1 MFVRQVGDKMQTDLL
16 NIFFEESE
24 EHLQSLNEN
33 VLILE
38 QNPAD
43 MGVIGEIFR
52 SAHTFKGM
60 SASMEF
66 TEMADLTHKMENVLD
81 EIRHGNIVVNANII
95 DVIFECIDN
104 LEKMVADVQQGGMGN
119 IDAAST
125 KQKLEALLNGN
136 VEVSADYVENNRISN
151 KNVVSHEVYIT
162 VEQQAILKAV
172 RAVMCIEAL
181 QNLGD
186 IQKTVPSIEEIEAD
200 AFGFEF
206 TVFMNTDRSVEE
218 LKQVVLH
225 VSEIDKVEVK
235 QGESSQEVVS
245 PEVVVQ
251 EFVQVE
257 ETVQP
262 AIVTQMETP
271 IEAVVQPAMVTQME
285 TPIEEVAQP
294 ASATS
299 AKSTTKTKNAKVENR
314 SIRVQ
319 LEKIERLMNMFEES
333 VIERG
338 RIDELAQTIQNKE
351 LIEHLNRLGD
361 ISKDIQ
367 NVLLNMRMVP
377 IETVFNRFPR
387 MVRMLAKDL
396 GKKIDLQITGEDTEV
411 DKIVIDE
418 IGDPLVHLIRN
429 AIDHGIE
436 TVEQRRDAG
445 KNETGTI
452 KLEAFHSGN
461 HVVIQI
467 TDDGNGIYKG
477 KVLEKAIKNGVVTE
491 AEANKLTDRE
501 VFDLIFQPGFSTAE
515 VVSDLSGRGV
525 GLDVVKHTIHSLGGH
540 LIIDSEEGK
549 GSTFR
554 IELPLTLSIIQSMLV
569 QTNDKRYALPL
580 GSIVEAIRIKREDIQ
595 SLQGKDVLNYRDQ
608 IIEVK
613 HLSTVFGEKTVDEAF
628 ESYDSQMVPVLIVR
642 NTHRSYGLIVNTII
656 GQREIVLKS
665 LGDFFAES
673 SNYFSGATILGD
685 GRVVLILNPEGL

>member
-1 MFVRQVGDKMQTDLL
+1 MQTDLL

-33 VLILE
+33 VLVLE

-43 MGVIGEIFR
+43 MDVVGEIFR

-66 TEMADLTHKMENVLD
+66 PEMADLTHKMENVLD
-81 EIRHGNIVVNANII
+81 EIRHGNIVVNADII

-119 IDAAST
+119 IDVAST

-136 VEVSADYVENNRISN
+136 VETPTEHIEQNHIDNDDA
-151 KNVVSHEVYIT
+151 VSHEVHIT

-172 RAVMCIEAL
+172 RAIMCIEAL
-181 QNLGD
+181 QNVGN
-186 IQKTVPSIEEIEAD
+186 IQKTAPSIEEIEAD

-206 TVFMNTDRSVEE
+206 TVFMDTDCSIEE

-225 VSEIDKVEVK
+225 VSEIEKVEVK
-235 QGESSQEVVS
+235 QGEPISKEVASKKVVTQEV
-245 PEVVVQ
+245 
-251 EFVQVE
+251 VQVE
-257 ETVQP
+257 EKLQP
-262 AIVTQMETP
+262 AVATQVESP
-271 IEAVVQPAMVTQME
+271 IEATNQPSSTM
-285 TPIEEVAQP
+285 P
-294 ASATS
+294 

-429 AIDHGIE
+429 AIDHGVE
-436 TVEQRRDAG
+436 TVEKRRDAG

-467 TDDGNGIYKG
+467 TDDGNGINKG

-491 AEANKLTDRE
+491 ADANRLTDRE

-580 GSIVEAIRIKREDIQ
+580 GNIVEAIRIKREDIQ
-595 SLQGKDVLNYRDQ
+595 SLQGKDVLNYRNQ

-628 ESYDSQMVPVLIVR
+628 ASYDGQMVPVLIVR

>member
-1 MFVRQVGDKMQTDLL
+1 MQTDLL

-33 VLILE
+33 VLTLE
-38 QNPAD
+38 QNPTD
-43 MGVIGEIFR
+43 MDVVGEIFR

-81 EIRHGNIVVNANII
+81 EIRHGNIVVNAEII

-119 IDAAST
+119 IDVVAT

-136 VEVSADYVENNRISN
+136 IEIPTEHIEQKTINNDDA
-151 KNVVSHEVYIT
+151 VSHEVHIT

-172 RAVMCIEAL
+172 RAIMCIEAL
-181 QNLGD
+181 QNVGE

-206 TVFMNTDRSVEE
+206 TVFMDTDQSEEE

-225 VSEIDKVEVK
+225 VSEIEKVEVK
-235 QGESSQEVVS
+235 QGHTLKEVVS
-245 PEVVVQ
+245 KELGTQEAVQ
-251 EFVQVE
+251 EDIQAATQVE
-257 ETVQP
+257 STKEVSKQP
-262 AIVTQMETP
+262 V
-271 IEAVVQPAMVTQME
+271 
-285 TPIEEVAQP
+285 
-294 ASATS
+294 SATP
-299 AKSTTKTKNAKVENR
+299 AKSTAKTKNGKVENR

-338 RIDELAQTIQNKE
+338 RIDELAQAIQNKE

-429 AIDHGIE
+429 AIDHGVE

-467 TDDGNGIYKG
+467 TDDGNGIHKG

-491 AEANKLTDRE
+491 SEANKLTDRE

-569 QTNDKRYALPL
+569 QTNDKRYAFPL
-580 GSIVEAIRIKREDIQ
+580 GNIVEAIRIKREDIQ
-595 SLQGKDVLNYRDQ
+595 SLQGKDVLNYRNQ

-628 ESYDSQMVPVLIVR
+628 ASYDGQMVPVLIVR

>member
-1 MFVRQVGDKMQTDLL
+1 MQTDLL

-33 VLILE
+33 VLVLE

-43 MGVIGEIFR
+43 MDVVGEIFR

-81 EIRHGNIVVNANII
+81 EIRHGNIVVNADII

-119 IDAAST
+119 IDVVST

-136 VEVSADYVENNRISN
+136 VETPTEHIEQNHIDNDDA
-151 KNVVSHEVYIT
+151 VSHEVHIT

-172 RAVMCIEAL
+172 RAIMCIEAL
-181 QNLGD
+181 QNVGN
-186 IQKTVPSIEEIEAD
+186 IQKTAPSIEEIEAD

-206 TVFMNTDRSVEE
+206 TVFMDTDCSIEE

-225 VSEIDKVEVK
+225 VSEIEKVEVK
-235 QGESSQEVVS
+235 QGEPISREVASKKVVTQEV
-245 PEVVVQ
+245 
-251 EFVQVE
+251 VQVE
-257 ETVQP
+257 ETLQP
-262 AIVTQMETP
+262 AVATQVESPIVATN
-271 IEAVVQPAMVTQME
+271 QP
-285 TPIEEVAQP
+285 
-294 ASATS
+294 

-429 AIDHGIE
+429 AIDHGVE
-436 TVEQRRDAG
+436 TVEKRRDAG

-467 TDDGNGIYKG
+467 TDDGNGINKG

-491 AEANKLTDRE
+491 ADANRLTDRE

-554 IELPLTLSIIQSMLV
+554 IELPLTLSIIQSMLI

-580 GSIVEAIRIKREDIQ
+580 GNIVEAIRIKKEDIQ
-595 SLQGKDVLNYRDQ
+595 SLQGKDVLNYRNQ

-628 ESYDSQMVPVLIVR
+628 ASYDGQMVPVLIVR

>member
-1 MFVRQVGDKMQTDLL
+1 MQTDLL

-33 VLILE
+33 VLNLE
-38 QNPAD
+38 QNPGD
-43 MGVIGEIFR
+43 MGVVGEIFR

-60 SASMEF
+60 SASMGF

-81 EIRHGNIVVNANII
+81 EIRHGNLAVNADII
-95 DVIFECIDN
+95 DIIFECIDK
-104 LEKMVADVQQGGMGN
+104 LENMVADVQQGGMGN
-119 IDAAST
+119 IDVVAT
-125 KQKLEALLNGN
+125 KQKLEVLLNGGALASLESGQETK
-136 VEVSADYVENNRISN
+136 VEDDKKA
-151 KNVVSHEVYIT
+151 SHEICVSI
-162 VEQQAILKAV
+162 QSQAMLKAV
-172 RAVMCIEAL
+172 RAIMCLEAL
-181 QNLGD
+181 QSLGE
-186 IQKTVPSIEEIEAD
+186 IQKTVPTIEEIEAD
-200 AFGFEF
+200 AFDFEF
-206 TVFMNTDRSVEE
+206 TVYMNTNESEE
-218 LKQVVLH
+218 ALKQAALH
-225 VSEIDKVEVK
+225 ISEIEKVEVK
-235 QGESSQEVVS
+235 KIEQHEEATKEKKEPTQQVS
-245 PEVVVQ
+245 
-251 EFVQVE
+251 E
-257 ETVQP
+257 EKIT
-262 AIVTQMETP
+262 TP
-271 IEAVVQPAMVTQME
+271 IEKNPSKEPVKGN
-285 TPIEEVAQP
+285 
-294 ASATS
+294 
-299 AKSTTKTKNAKVENR
+299 AKGKNAKVENR

-338 RIDELAQTIQNKE
+338 RIDELVEKLQNKE
-351 LIEHLNRLGD
+351 LMEHLNRLGD
-361 ISKDIQ
+361 ISRDIQ

-429 AIDHGIE
+429 ALDHGIE
-436 TVEQRRDAG
+436 TIEKRRDAG
-445 KNETGTI
+445 KNETGVI
-452 KLEAFHSGN
+452 RLEAFHSGN

-467 TDDGNGIYKG
+467 SDDGNGINKD
-477 KVLEKAIKNGVVTE
+477 KVLQKAIKNGVVTE

-501 VFDLIFQPGFSTAE
+501 VYNLILEPGFSTAE

-540 LIIDSEEGK
+540 LITDSEEGK
-549 GSTFR
+549 GSIFR

-569 QTNDKRYALPL
+569 ETNETRYAFPL
-580 GSIVEAIRIKREDIQ
+580 GNIVEAIRIRKEDIQ
-595 SLQGKDVLNYRDQ
+595 SVQGKDVLNYRDQ

-613 HLSTVFGEKTVDEAF
+613 HLSGILGEKTVDGII
-628 ESYDSQMVPVLIVR
+628 ESYDKMVPVLIVR

-673 SNYFSGATILGD
+673 ANYFSGATILGD

>member
-1 MFVRQVGDKMQTDLL
+1 MQTDLL
-16 NIFFEESE
+16 NIFFEEAE

-33 VLILE
+33 VLNLE

-43 MGVIGEIFR
+43 MDVVGEIFR

-81 EIRHGNIVVNANII
+81 EIRHGNMMVNANII

-119 IDAAST
+119 IDVVST
-125 KQKLEALLNGN
+125 KHKLEALLNGN
-136 VEVSADYVENNRISN
+136 VEASMEHTELSSINNDDT
-151 KNVVSHEVYIT
+151 VSHEVYIT

-172 RAVMCIEAL
+172 RAIMCIEAL
-181 QNLGD
+181 QNLGS

-206 TVFMNTDRSVEE
+206 TVYMDTDRSVEE

-225 VSEIDKVEVK
+225 VSEIEKVEVK
-235 QGESSQEVVS
+235 KGNYIAQEV
-245 PEVVVQ
+245 
-251 EFVQVE
+251 VQVE
-257 ETVQP
+257 ETILP
-262 AIVTQMETP
+262 IAATQHGSSL
-271 IEAVVQPAMVTQME
+271 EAST
-285 TPIEEVAQP
+285 QP
-294 ASATS
+294 ASTTS

-338 RIDELAQTIQNKE
+338 RIDELAETIQNKE

-396 GKKIDLQITGEDTEV
+396 GKKIELQIKGEDTEV

-429 AIDHGIE
+429 AIDHGVE
-436 TVEQRRDAG
+436 TVEKRRDAG

-467 TDDGNGIYKG
+467 TDDGNGIHKG

-491 AEANKLTDRE
+491 AEANKLSDRE

-554 IELPLTLSIIQSMLV
+554 IELPLTLSIIQSMLI

-580 GSIVEAIRIKREDIQ
+580 GNIVEAIRIKKEDIQ
-595 SLQGKDVLNYRDQ
+595 SLQGKDVLNYRNQ

-613 HLSTVFGEKTVDEAF
+613 HLSTVFGENTVDEAF
-628 ESYDSQMVPVLIVR
+628 ASYDSQMVPVLIVR

>member
-1 MFVRQVGDKMQTDLL
+1 MKMQTDLL

-38 QNPAD
+38 QNPTD
-43 MGVIGEIFR
+43 MDVVGEIFR

-81 EIRHGNIVVNANII
+81 EIRHGNIVVHADII

-119 IDAAST
+119 IDVVAT

-136 VEVSADYVENNRISN
+136 VETSMEHIEQESINNDDA
-151 KNVVSHEVYIT
+151 VSHEVHIT

-172 RAVMCIEAL
+172 RAIMCIEAL
-181 QNLGD
+181 QNIGD

-206 TVFMNTDRSVEE
+206 TVFMNTDRSEE
-218 LKQVVLH
+218 EVKQVVLH
-225 VSEIDKVEVK
+225 VSEIEKVVVK
-235 QGESSQEVVS
+235 QGESLQEVDSMVATQETTRVEEMIQS
-245 PEVVVQ
+245 SVVA
-251 EFVQVE
+251 QVE
-257 ETVQP
+257 
-262 AIVTQMETP
+262 AP
-271 IEAVVQPAMVTQME
+271 IETAK
-285 TPIEEVAQP
+285 QP
-294 ASATS
+294 ASAMPT
-299 AKSTTKTKNAKVENR
+299 KSTAKTKNAKGENR

-338 RIDELAQTIQNKE
+338 RIDELAQAIQNKE

-436 TVEQRRDAG
+436 TVEKRRDAG

-467 TDDGNGIYKG
+467 TDDGNGIHKG

-491 AEANKLTDRE
+491 SEANKLTDRE

-580 GSIVEAIRIKREDIQ
+580 GNIVEAIRIKREDIQ
-595 SLQGKDVLNYRDQ
+595 TLQGKDVLNYRDQ

-613 HLSTVFGEKTVDEAF
+613 HLSTVFGEKSVDEAF
-628 ESYDSQMVPVLIVR
+628 ESYESQMVPVLIVR

>member
-1 MFVRQVGDKMQTDLL
+1 MQTDLL

-33 VLILE
+33 VLVLE

-43 MGVIGEIFR
+43 MDVVGEIFR

-81 EIRHGNIVVNANII
+81 EIRHGNIVVNADII

-119 IDAAST
+119 IDVVST

-136 VEVSADYVENNRISN
+136 VETPTEHVAQNHIDNDDA
-151 KNVVSHEVYIT
+151 VSHEVHIT

-172 RAVMCIEAL
+172 RAIMCIEAL
-181 QNLGD
+181 QNVGN

-206 TVFMNTDRSVEE
+206 TVFMDTDCSIEE

-225 VSEIDKVEVK
+225 VSEIEKVEVK
-235 QGESSQEVVS
+235 QGEPISREVASKKVVTQEV
-245 PEVVVQ
+245 
-251 EFVQVE
+251 VQVE
-257 ETVQP
+257 EMLQP
-262 AIVTQMETP
+262 AVATQVESPIVATN
-271 IEAVVQPAMVTQME
+271 QPTSAM
-285 TPIEEVAQP
+285 P
-294 ASATS
+294 

-429 AIDHGIE
+429 AIDHGVE
-436 TVEQRRDAG
+436 TVEKRRDAG

-467 TDDGNGIYKG
+467 TDDGNGINKG

-491 AEANKLTDRE
+491 ADANRLTDRE

-580 GSIVEAIRIKREDIQ
+580 GNIVEAIRIKREDIQ
-595 SLQGKDVLNYRDQ
+595 SLQGKDVLNYRNQ

-628 ESYDSQMVPVLIVR
+628 ASYDGQMVPVLIVR

>member
-1 MFVRQVGDKMQTDLL
+1 MQTDLL
-16 NIFFEESE
+16 SIFFEESE
-24 EHLQSLNEN
+24 EHLQALNEN
-33 VLILE
+33 VLVLE
-38 QNPAD
+38 QNPED
-43 MGVIGEIFR
+43 MEVVGEIFR

-60 SASMEF
+60 SASMGF

-81 EIRHGNIVVNANII
+81 EIRHGKMAVNANII

-119 IDAAST
+119 IHVAST
-125 KQKLEALLNGN
+125 KQKLEALLQ
-136 VEVSADYVENNRISN
+136 SDQ
-151 KNVVSHEVYIT
+151 T
-162 VEQQAILKAV
+162 VEQADNKGEQNLDDRASHIIHISIQQQAMLKAV
-172 RAVMCIEAL
+172 RAIMCIEAL
-181 QNLGD
+181 HSLGE
-186 IQKTVPSIEEIEAD
+186 IIKTVPTVEEIEAD
-200 AFGFEF
+200 TFDFEF
-206 TVFMNTDRSVEE
+206 TVYLKTEQSEE
-218 LKQVVLH
+218 EIQQAVLN
-225 VSEIDKVEVK
+225 VSEIEKAEVK
-235 QGESSQEVVS
+235 KLEALSSVKIENKQA
-245 PEVVVQ
+245 VQ
-251 EFVQVE
+251 E
-257 ETVQP
+257 
-262 AIVTQMETP
+262 
-271 IEAVVQPAMVTQME
+271 IEVPQQSSVKE
-285 TPIEEVAQP
+285 
-294 ASATS
+294 S
-299 AKSTTKTKNAKVENR
+299 AKPQAKNKNAKVENR

-338 RIDELAQTIQNKE
+338 RIDELAESIQNKE

-387 MVRMLAKDL
+387 MVRTLAKEL
-396 GKKIDLQITGEDTEV
+396 GKKIDLQITGENTEV

-418 IGDPLVHLIRN
+418 IGDPLVHIIRN

-436 TVEQRRDAG
+436 TVDVRRNNG
-445 KNETGTI
+445 KSETGTI

-467 TDDGNGIYKG
+467 SDDGSGIHKD
-477 KVLEKAIKNGVVTE
+477 KVLKKAIQNGVITE

-501 VFDLIFQPGFSTAE
+501 AYELILAPGFSTAE

-525 GLDVVKHTIHSLGGH
+525 GLDVVKHTINSLGGH
-540 LIIDSEEGK
+540 VIIESEEGK

-569 QTNDKRYALPL
+569 QTNETRYALPL
-580 GSIVEAIRIKREDIQ
+580 GNIVEAIRIRKEDIQ
-595 SLQGKDVLNYRDQ
+595 ALQGKDVLNYRDQ
-608 IIEVK
+608 VIEVK
-613 HLSTVFGEKTVDEAF
+613 HLSVIFGEKTLEEALATY
-628 ESYDSQMVPVLIVR
+628 EGQMVPVLIVR
-642 NTHRSYGLIVNTII
+642 NSRRSYGLIVNMIV

-665 LGDFFAES
+665 LGDFFADS
-673 SNYFSGATILGD
+673 VTYFSGATILGD

>member
-1 MFVRQVGDKMQTDLL
+1 MKMQTDLL

-33 VLILE
+33 VLTLE
-38 QNPAD
+38 QNPTD
-43 MGVIGEIFR
+43 MDVVGEIFR

-81 EIRHGNIVVNANII
+81 EIRHGNIVVNAEII

-104 LEKMVADVQQGGMGN
+104 LEKMVADVQQGGVGN
-119 IDAAST
+119 IDVVAT

-136 VEVSADYVENNRISN
+136 IEIPTEHIEQETINNDD
-151 KNVVSHEVYIT
+151 KASHEVHIT

-172 RAVMCIEAL
+172 RAIMCIEAL
-181 QNLGD
+181 QNVGNV
-186 IQKTVPSIEEIEAD
+186 QRTVPSIEEIEAD

-206 TVFMNTDRSVEE
+206 IVFMDTDQSEEE

-225 VSEIDKVEVK
+225 VSEIEKVEVK
-235 QGESSQEVVS
+235 QAHTSKEVVS
-245 PEVVVQ
+245 EKLATQEAIQEVSQ
-251 EFVQVE
+251 AATHVE
-257 ETVQP
+257 STKEVSKQSTN
-262 AIVTQMETP
+262 ATP
-271 IEAVVQPAMVTQME
+271 
-285 TPIEEVAQP
+285 
-294 ASATS
+294 
-299 AKSTTKTKNAKVENR
+299 AKSAAKTKNGKVENR

-338 RIDELAQTIQNKE
+338 RIDELAQAIQNKE

-429 AIDHGIE
+429 AIDHGVE

-467 TDDGNGIYKG
+467 TDDGNGIHKG

-491 AEANKLTDRE
+491 SEANKLTDRE
-501 VFDLIFQPGFSTAE
+501 IFDLIFQPGFSTAE

-580 GSIVEAIRIKREDIQ
+580 GNIVEAIRIKREDIQ
-595 SLQGKDVLNYRDQ
+595 SIQGKDVLNYRNQ

-613 HLSTVFGEKTVDEAF
+613 HLSTVFGEKTADEAF
-628 ESYDSQMVPVLIVR
+628 ASYDGQMVPVLIVR

>member
-1 MFVRQVGDKMQTDLL
+1 MQTDLL

-33 VLILE
+33 VLVLE

-43 MGVIGEIFR
+43 MDVVGEIFR

-81 EIRHGNIVVNANII
+81 EIRHGNIVVNADII

-119 IDAAST
+119 IDVAST

-136 VEVSADYVENNRISN
+136 VETPTEHIEQNHIDTDDA
-151 KNVVSHEVYIT
+151 VSHEVHIT

-172 RAVMCIEAL
+172 RAIMCIEAL
-181 QNLGD
+181 QNVGN
-186 IQKTVPSIEEIEAD
+186 IQKTAPSIEEIEAD

-206 TVFMNTDRSVEE
+206 TVFMDTDCSIEE

-225 VSEIDKVEVK
+225 VSEIEKVEVK
-235 QGESSQEVVS
+235 QGEPISKEVASKKVVTQEVVQIEEKLQ
-245 PEVVVQ
+245 PAVAT
-251 EFVQVE
+251 QVE
-257 ETVQP
+257 S
-262 AIVTQMETP
+262 P
-271 IEAVVQPAMVTQME
+271 IEATNRPSSAM
-285 TPIEEVAQP
+285 P
-294 ASATS
+294 

-429 AIDHGIE
+429 AIDHGVE
-436 TVEQRRDAG
+436 TVEKRRDAG

-467 TDDGNGIYKG
+467 TDDGNGINKG

-491 AEANKLTDRE
+491 ADANRLTDRE

-580 GSIVEAIRIKREDIQ
+580 GNIVEAIRIKREDIQ
-595 SLQGKDVLNYRDQ
+595 SLQGKDVLNYRNQ

-628 ESYDSQMVPVLIVR
+628 ASYDGQMVPVLIVR

>member
-1 MFVRQVGDKMQTDLL
+1 MQTDLL

-33 VLILE
+33 VLTLE

-43 MGVIGEIFR
+43 MDVVGEIFR

-66 TEMADLTHKMENVLD
+66 AEMADLTHKMENVLD
-81 EIRHGNIVVNANII
+81 EIRHGNIVVNADII

-119 IDAAST
+119 IDVVST
-125 KQKLEALLNGN
+125 KQKLEALLHGN
-136 VEVSADYVENNRISN
+136 VVTPTEHIEQDHIGNDGG
-151 KNVVSHEVYIT
+151 VSHEVHIT

-172 RAVMCIEAL
+172 RAIMCIEAL
-181 QNLGD
+181 QNVGN

-206 TVFMNTDRSVEE
+206 TVFMDSDYNVEE

-225 VSEIDKVEVK
+225 ISEIEKVEVK
-235 QGESSQEVVS
+235 QGHTSQEAVQIEKMIQSSAVAQVVS
-245 PEVVVQ
+245 P
-251 EFVQVE
+251 VE
-257 ETVQP
+257 APKQP
-262 AIVTQMETP
+262 ANTTP
-271 IEAVVQPAMVTQME
+271 
-285 TPIEEVAQP
+285 
-294 ASATS
+294 
-299 AKSTTKTKNAKVENR
+299 AKSTVKTKNAKVENR

-319 LEKIERLMNMFEES
+319 LEKIETLMNMFEES

-338 RIDELAQTIQNKE
+338 RIDELAQRIQNKE

-396 GKKIDLQITGEDTEV
+396 GKKIDLQITGETTEV

-429 AIDHGIE
+429 AIDHGVE
-436 TVEQRRDAG
+436 TVEKRRDAG

-467 TDDGNGIYKG
+467 TDDGNGINKG

-491 AEANKLTDRE
+491 ADANRLTDRE

-580 GSIVEAIRIKREDIQ
+580 GNIVEAIRIKREDIQ
-595 SLQGKDVLNYRDQ
+595 SLQGKDVLNYRNQ

-628 ESYDSQMVPVLIVR
+628 ASYDGQMVPVLIVR

>member
-1 MFVRQVGDKMQTDLL
+1 MQTDLL
-16 NIFFEESE
+16 NIFFEEAE

-33 VLILE
+33 VLNLE

-43 MGVIGEIFR
+43 MGVVGEIFR

-66 TEMADLTHKMENVLD
+66 AEMADLTHKMENVLD
-81 EIRHGNIVVNANII
+81 EIRHGNMMVNANII

-104 LEKMVADVQQGGMGN
+104 LEKMVTDVQQGGMGN
-119 IDAAST
+119 IDVVST
-125 KQKLEALLNGN
+125 KHKLEALLNGN
-136 VEVSADYVENNRISN
+136 VEASMEQVEQSSINNDDT
-151 KNVVSHEVYIT
+151 VSHEVYIT

-172 RAVMCIEAL
+172 RAIMCIEAL
-181 QNLGD
+181 QNVGD

-206 TVFMNTDRSVEE
+206 TVYMDTDRSVEE

-225 VSEIDKVEVK
+225 VSEIEKVEVK
-235 QGESSQEVVS
+235 QGNIAEEGI
-245 PEVVVQ
+245 VQ
-251 EFVQVE
+251 SI
-257 ETVQP
+257 
-262 AIVTQMETP
+262 AATQLDPSLEARTP
-271 IEAVVQPAMVTQME
+271 TAST
-285 TPIEEVAQP
+285 TP
-294 ASATS
+294 
-299 AKSTTKTKNAKVENR
+299 AKSNTKTKNAKVENR

-338 RIDELAQTIQNKE
+338 RIDELAETIQNKE

-396 GKKIDLQITGEDTEV
+396 GKKIDLQIKGEDTEV

-436 TVEQRRDAG
+436 TVENRRDAG

-467 TDDGNGIYKG
+467 TEDGNGIHKG

-491 AEANKLTDRE
+491 SEANKLTDRE

-580 GSIVEAIRIKREDIQ
+580 GNIAEAIRIKKEDIQ
-595 SLQGKDVLNYRDQ
+595 SLQGKDVLNYRNQ

-628 ESYDSQMVPVLIVR
+628 ASYDSQMVPVLIVR

>member
-1 MFVRQVGDKMQTDLL
+1 MQTDLL
-16 NIFFEESE
+16 NIFFEEAE

-33 VLILE
+33 VLNLE

-43 MGVIGEIFR
+43 MGVVGEIFR

-66 TEMADLTHKMENVLD
+66 AEMADLTHKMENVLD
-81 EIRHGNIVVNANII
+81 EIRHGNMMVNANII

-119 IDAAST
+119 IDVVST
-125 KQKLEALLNGN
+125 KHKLEALLNGN
-136 VEVSADYVENNRISN
+136 VEASMEQVEQSSINNDDT
-151 KNVVSHEVYIT
+151 VSHEVYIT

-172 RAVMCIEAL
+172 RAIMCIEAL
-181 QNLGD
+181 QNVGD

-206 TVFMNTDRSVEE
+206 TVYMDTDRSVEE

-225 VSEIDKVEVK
+225 VSEIEKVEVK
-235 QGESSQEVVS
+235 QGNIAEEGI
-245 PEVVVQ
+245 VQ
-251 EFVQVE
+251 SI
-257 ETVQP
+257 
-262 AIVTQMETP
+262 AATQLDPSLEARTP
-271 IEAVVQPAMVTQME
+271 TAST
-285 TPIEEVAQP
+285 TP
-294 ASATS
+294 

-338 RIDELAQTIQNKE
+338 RIDELAETIQNKE

-396 GKKIDLQITGEDTEV
+396 GKKIDLQIKGEDTEV

-436 TVEQRRDAG
+436 TVENRRDAG

-467 TDDGNGIYKG
+467 TDDGNGIHKG

-491 AEANKLTDRE
+491 SEANKLTDRE

-580 GSIVEAIRIKREDIQ
+580 GNIVEAIRIKKEDIQ
-595 SLQGKDVLNYRDQ
+595 SLQGKDVLNYRNQ

-628 ESYDSQMVPVLIVR
+628 ASYDSQMVPVLIVR

>member
-1 MFVRQVGDKMQTDLL
+1 MQTDLL

-33 VLILE
+33 VLVLE

-43 MGVIGEIFR
+43 MDVVGEIFR

-81 EIRHGNIVVNANII
+81 EIRHGNIVVNADII

-119 IDAAST
+119 IDVAST

-136 VEVSADYVENNRISN
+136 VETPTEHIEQNHIDNDDA
-151 KNVVSHEVYIT
+151 VSHEVHIT

-172 RAVMCIEAL
+172 RAIMCIEAL
-181 QNLGD
+181 QNVGN
-186 IQKTVPSIEEIEAD
+186 IQKTAPSIEEIEAD

-206 TVFMNTDRSVEE
+206 TVFMDTDCSIEE

-225 VSEIDKVEVK
+225 VSEIEKVEVK
-235 QGESSQEVVS
+235 QGEPISKEVASKKVVTQEV
-245 PEVVVQ
+245 
-251 EFVQVE
+251 VQVE
-257 ETVQP
+257 EKLQP
-262 AIVTQMETP
+262 AVATQVESP
-271 IEAVVQPAMVTQME
+271 IEVMNQPSSAM
-285 TPIEEVAQP
+285 P
-294 ASATS
+294 

-429 AIDHGIE
+429 AIDHGVE
-436 TVEQRRDAG
+436 TVEKRRDAG

-467 TDDGNGIYKG
+467 TDDGNGINKG

-491 AEANKLTDRE
+491 ADANRLTDRE

-580 GSIVEAIRIKREDIQ
+580 GNIVEAIRIKREDIQ
-595 SLQGKDVLNYRDQ
+595 SLQGKDVLNYRNQ

-628 ESYDSQMVPVLIVR
+628 ASYDGQMVPVLIVR

>member
-1 MFVRQVGDKMQTDLL
+1 
-16 NIFFEESE
+16 
-24 EHLQSLNEN
+24 
-33 VLILE
+33 
-38 QNPAD
+38 
-43 MGVIGEIFR
+43 
-52 SAHTFKGM
+52 
-60 SASMEF
+60 
-66 TEMADLTHKMENVLD
+66 
-81 EIRHGNIVVNANII
+81 
-95 DVIFECIDN
+95 
-104 LEKMVADVQQGGMGN
+104 
-119 IDAAST
+119 
-125 KQKLEALLNGN
+125 
-136 VEVSADYVENNRISN
+136 
-151 KNVVSHEVYIT
+151 
-162 VEQQAILKAV
+162 
-172 RAVMCIEAL
+172 
-181 QNLGD
+181 
-186 IQKTVPSIEEIEAD
+186 AD

-206 TVFMNTDRSVEE
+206 TVFMDTDCSIEE

-225 VSEIDKVEVK
+225 VSEIEKVEVK
-235 QGESSQEVVS
+235 QGEPISKEVASKKVVTQEV
-245 PEVVVQ
+245 
-251 EFVQVE
+251 VQVE
-257 ETVQP
+257 EKLQP
-262 AIVTQMETP
+262 VVATQVESP
-271 IEAVVQPAMVTQME
+271 IEATNQPSSAM
-285 TPIEEVAQP
+285 P
-294 ASATS
+294 

-429 AIDHGIE
+429 AIDHGVE
-436 TVEQRRDAG
+436 TVEKRRDAG

-467 TDDGNGIYKG
+467 TDDGNGINKG

-491 AEANKLTDRE
+491 ADANRLTDRE

-580 GSIVEAIRIKREDIQ
+580 GNIVEAIRIKREDIQ
-595 SLQGKDVLNYRDQ
+595 SLQGKDVLNYRNQ

-628 ESYDSQMVPVLIVR
+628 ASYDGQMVPVLIVR

-673 SNYFSGATILGD
+673 SN
-685 GRVVLILNPEGL
+685 

>member
-1 MFVRQVGDKMQTDLL
+1 MQTDLL
-16 NIFFEESE
+16 NIFFEEAE

-33 VLILE
+33 VLNLE

-43 MGVIGEIFR
+43 MDVVGEIFR

-81 EIRHGNIVVNANII
+81 EIRHGNMMVNANII

-119 IDAAST
+119 IDVVST
-125 KQKLEALLNGN
+125 KHKLEALLNGN
-136 VEVSADYVENNRISN
+136 VESSMEHTELSSINNDDT
-151 KNVVSHEVYIT
+151 VSHEVYIT

-172 RAVMCIEAL
+172 RAIMCIEAL
-181 QNLGD
+181 QNLGS

-206 TVFMNTDRSVEE
+206 TVYMDTDRSVEE

-225 VSEIDKVEVK
+225 VSEIEKVEVK
-235 QGESSQEVVS
+235 QGNYIAQEV
-245 PEVVVQ
+245 
-251 EFVQVE
+251 VQVE
-257 ETVQP
+257 ETILP
-262 AIVTQMETP
+262 IAATQHESSL
-271 IEAVVQPAMVTQME
+271 EAST
-285 TPIEEVAQP
+285 QP
-294 ASATS
+294 ASTTS

-338 RIDELAQTIQNKE
+338 RIDELAETIQNKE

-396 GKKIDLQITGEDTEV
+396 GKKIDLQIKGEDTEV

-429 AIDHGIE
+429 AIDHGVE
-436 TVEQRRDAG
+436 TVEKRRDAG

-467 TDDGNGIYKG
+467 TDDGNGIHKG

-491 AEANKLTDRE
+491 AEANKLSDRE

-554 IELPLTLSIIQSMLV
+554 IELPLTLSIIQSMLI

-580 GSIVEAIRIKREDIQ
+580 GNIVEAIRIKKEDIQ
-595 SLQGKDVLNYRDQ
+595 SLQGKDVLNYRNQ

-613 HLSTVFGEKTVDEAF
+613 HLSTVFGENTVDEAF
-628 ESYDSQMVPVLIVR
+628 ASYDSQMVPVLIVR

>member
-1 MFVRQVGDKMQTDLL
+1 MQTDLL

-33 VLILE
+33 VLTLE

-43 MGVIGEIFR
+43 MDVVGEIFR

-66 TEMADLTHKMENVLD
+66 AEMADLTHKMENVLD
-81 EIRHGNIVVNANII
+81 EIRHGNIVVNADII

-119 IDAAST
+119 IDVVST
-125 KQKLEALLNGN
+125 KQKLEALLHGN
-136 VEVSADYVENNRISN
+136 VVTPTEHIEQDHIGNDGG
-151 KNVVSHEVYIT
+151 VSHEVHIT

-172 RAVMCIEAL
+172 RAIMCIEAL
-181 QNLGD
+181 QNVGN

-206 TVFMNTDRSVEE
+206 TVFMDSDYNVEE

-225 VSEIDKVEVK
+225 ISEIEKVEVK
-235 QGESSQEVVS
+235 QGHTSQEAVQIEKMIQSSAVAQVVS
-245 PEVVVQ
+245 P
-251 EFVQVE
+251 VE
-257 ETVQP
+257 APKQSANT
-262 AIVTQMETP
+262 TP
-271 IEAVVQPAMVTQME
+271 
-285 TPIEEVAQP
+285 
-294 ASATS
+294 
-299 AKSTTKTKNAKVENR
+299 AKSTVKTKNAKVENR

-319 LEKIERLMNMFEES
+319 LEKIETLMNMFEES

-396 GKKIDLQITGEDTEV
+396 GKKIDLQITGETTEV

-429 AIDHGIE
+429 AIDHGVE
-436 TVEQRRDAG
+436 TVEKRRDAG

-467 TDDGNGIYKG
+467 TDDGNGINKG

-491 AEANKLTDRE
+491 ADANRLSDRE

-580 GSIVEAIRIKREDIQ
+580 GNIVEAIRIKREDIQ
-595 SLQGKDVLNYRDQ
+595 SLQGKDVLNYRNQ

-628 ESYDSQMVPVLIVR
+628 ASYDGQMVPVLIVR

>member
-1 MFVRQVGDKMQTDLL
+1 MQTDLL

-33 VLILE
+33 VLTLE
-38 QNPAD
+38 QNPTD
-43 MGVIGEIFR
+43 MDVVGEIFR

-81 EIRHGNIVVNANII
+81 EIRHGNIVVNAEII

-119 IDAAST
+119 IDVVAT

-136 VEVSADYVENNRISN
+136 IEIPTEHIEQETINNDDEA
-151 KNVVSHEVYIT
+151 SHEVHIT

-172 RAVMCIEAL
+172 RAIMCIEAL
-181 QNLGD
+181 QNVGNV
-186 IQKTVPSIEEIEAD
+186 QRTVPSIEEIEAD

-206 TVFMNTDRSVEE
+206 TVFMDTDQSEEE

-225 VSEIDKVEVK
+225 VSEIEKVEVK
-235 QGESSQEVVS
+235 QAHISKEVVS
-245 PEVVVQ
+245 GKLATQEAIQEVSQ
-251 EFVQVE
+251 AATHVE
-257 ETVQP
+257 STKEVSKQSTN
-262 AIVTQMETP
+262 ATP
-271 IEAVVQPAMVTQME
+271 
-285 TPIEEVAQP
+285 
-294 ASATS
+294 
-299 AKSTTKTKNAKVENR
+299 AKSAAKTKNGKVENR

-338 RIDELAQTIQNKE
+338 RIDELAQAIQNKE

-429 AIDHGIE
+429 AIDHGVE

-467 TDDGNGIYKG
+467 TDDGNGIHKG

-491 AEANKLTDRE
+491 SEANKLTDRE
-501 VFDLIFQPGFSTAE
+501 IFDLIFQPGFSTAE

-580 GSIVEAIRIKREDIQ
+580 GNIVEAIRIKREDIQ
-595 SLQGKDVLNYRDQ
+595 SIQGKDVLNYRNQ

-613 HLSTVFGEKTVDEAF
+613 HLSTVFGEKTADEAF
-628 ESYDSQMVPVLIVR
+628 ASYDGQMVPVLIVR

>member
-1 MFVRQVGDKMQTDLL
+1 MQTDLL

-33 VLILE
+33 VLTLE

-43 MGVIGEIFR
+43 MDVVGEIFR

-81 EIRHGNIVVNANII
+81 EIRHGNIVVHAEII

-119 IDAAST
+119 IDVITT

-136 VEVSADYVENNRISN
+136 VETPVEYIEQELINNDDA
-151 KNVVSHEVYIT
+151 VSHEVHIT

-172 RAVMCIEAL
+172 RAIMCIEAL
-181 QNLGD
+181 QNVGNV
-186 IQKTVPSIEEIEAD
+186 QKTVPSIEEIEAD

-206 TVFMNTDRSVEE
+206 TVFMDTDQSEEE

-225 VSEIDKVEVK
+225 VSEIEKVEVK
-235 QGESSQEVVS
+235 QGHTLKEVVS
-245 PEVVVQ
+245 KELGTQEAVQ
-251 EFVQVE
+251 EDIQAATHVE
-257 ETVQP
+257 STK
-262 AIVTQMETP
+262 
-271 IEAVVQPAMVTQME
+271 
-285 TPIEEVAQP
+285 EVSKQP
-294 ASATS
+294 ASATP
-299 AKSTTKTKNAKVENR
+299 AKSTAKTKNGKVENR

-338 RIDELAQTIQNKE
+338 RIDELAQRIQNKE

-429 AIDHGIE
+429 AIDHGVE

-467 TDDGNGIYKG
+467 TDDGNGIHKG

-491 AEANKLTDRE
+491 SEANKLTDRE

-569 QTNDKRYALPL
+569 QTNDKRYAFPL
-580 GSIVEAIRIKREDIQ
+580 GNIVEAIRIKREDIQ
-595 SLQGKDVLNYRDQ
+595 SLQGKDVLNYRNQ

-628 ESYDSQMVPVLIVR
+628 ASYDGQMVPVLIVR

>member
-1 MFVRQVGDKMQTDLL
+1 MQTDLL

-43 MGVIGEIFR
+43 MGVVGEIFR

-81 EIRHGNIVVNANII
+81 EIRHGNIVVHANII

-119 IDAAST
+119 IDVVST

-136 VEVSADYVENNRISN
+136 VETSAEHVEQESIN
-151 KNVVSHEVYIT
+151 KDDAVSHEVHIT

-172 RAVMCIEAL
+172 RAIMCIEAL
-181 QNLGD
+181 QNIGD

-225 VSEIDKVEVK
+225 VSEIEKVVVK
-235 QGESSQEVVS
+235 QGESLQEVDAKFATE
-245 PEVVVQ
+245 EV
-251 EFVQVE
+251 VQVE
-257 ETVQP
+257 EMIQSDV
-262 AIVTQMETP
+262 VTQVEAP
-271 IEAVVQPAMVTQME
+271 IEAAKQPTGAT
-285 TPIEEVAQP
+285 TTK
-294 ASATS
+294 SA
-299 AKSTTKTKNAKVENR
+299 AKTKNAKGENR

-429 AIDHGIE
+429 AIDHGVE

-467 TDDGNGIYKG
+467 TDDGNGIHKG

-491 AEANKLTDRE
+491 SEANKLTDRE
-501 VFDLIFQPGFSTAE
+501 VYDLIFQPGFSTAE

-569 QTNDKRYALPL
+569 QTNDTRYALPL
-580 GSIVEAIRIKREDIQ
+580 GNIVEAIRIKREDIQ
-595 SLQGKDVLNYRDQ
+595 SVQGKDVLNYRDQ

-628 ESYDSQMVPVLIVR
+628 GSYDSQMVPVLIVR

-665 LGDFFAES
+665 LGDFFADS

>member
-1 MFVRQVGDKMQTDLL
+1 MQTDLL

-33 VLILE
+33 VLVLE
-38 QNPAD
+38 QNPGD
-43 MGVIGEIFR
+43 MDVVGEIFR

-81 EIRHGNIVVNANII
+81 EIRHGNIVVNADII

-119 IDAAST
+119 IDVAST

-136 VEVSADYVENNRISN
+136 VETPTEHIEQNHIDNDDA
-151 KNVVSHEVYIT
+151 VSHEVHIT

-172 RAVMCIEAL
+172 RAIMCIEAL
-181 QNLGD
+181 QNVGN
-186 IQKTVPSIEEIEAD
+186 IQKTAPSIEEIEAD

-206 TVFMNTDRSVEE
+206 TVFMDTDCSIEE

-225 VSEIDKVEVK
+225 VSEIEKVEVK
-235 QGESSQEVVS
+235 QGEPISKEVASKKVVTQEV
-245 PEVVVQ
+245 
-251 EFVQVE
+251 VQVE
-257 ETVQP
+257 EKLQP
-262 AIVTQMETP
+262 AVATQVESP
-271 IEAVVQPAMVTQME
+271 IEATNQPSSAM
-285 TPIEEVAQP
+285 P
-294 ASATS
+294 

-429 AIDHGIE
+429 AIDHGVE
-436 TVEQRRDAG
+436 TVEKRRDAG

-467 TDDGNGIYKG
+467 TDDGNGINKG

-491 AEANKLTDRE
+491 ADANRLTDRE

-580 GSIVEAIRIKREDIQ
+580 GNIVEAIRIKREDIQ
-595 SLQGKDVLNYRDQ
+595 SLQGKDVLNYRNQ

-628 ESYDSQMVPVLIVR
+628 ASYDGQMVPVLIVR

>member
-1 MFVRQVGDKMQTDLL
+1 MQTDLL
-16 NIFFEESE
+16 NIFFEEAE

-33 VLILE
+33 VLNLE

-43 MGVIGEIFR
+43 MGVVGEIFR

-81 EIRHGNIVVNANII
+81 EIRHGNMMVNANII

-119 IDAAST
+119 IDVVST
-125 KQKLEALLNGN
+125 KHKLEALLNGN
-136 VEVSADYVENNRISN
+136 VEASMEQVEQSSINNDDT
-151 KNVVSHEVYIT
+151 VSHEVYIT

-172 RAVMCIEAL
+172 RAIMCIEAL
-181 QNLGD
+181 QNVGD

-206 TVFMNTDRSVEE
+206 TVYMDTDRSVEE

-225 VSEIDKVEVK
+225 VSEIEKVEVK
-235 QGESSQEVVS
+235 QGNIAEEGI
-245 PEVVVQ
+245 VQ
-251 EFVQVE
+251 SI
-257 ETVQP
+257 
-262 AIVTQMETP
+262 AATQLDPSLEARTTTASTTP
-271 IEAVVQPAMVTQME
+271 
-285 TPIEEVAQP
+285 
-294 ASATS
+294 

-338 RIDELAQTIQNKE
+338 RIDELAETIQNKE

-396 GKKIDLQITGEDTEV
+396 GKKIDLQIKGEDTEV

-436 TVEQRRDAG
+436 TVENRRDAG

-467 TDDGNGIYKG
+467 TDDGNGIHKG

-491 AEANKLTDRE
+491 SEANKLTDRE

-569 QTNDKRYALPL
+569 QTSDKRYALPL
-580 GSIVEAIRIKREDIQ
+580 GNIVEAIRIKKEDIQ
-595 SLQGKDVLNYRDQ
+595 SLQGKDVLNYRNQ

-628 ESYDSQMVPVLIVR
+628 ASYDSQMVPVLIVR

>member
-1 MFVRQVGDKMQTDLL
+1 MQTDLL

-33 VLILE
+33 VLTLE

-43 MGVIGEIFR
+43 MDVVGEIFR

-66 TEMADLTHKMENVLD
+66 AEMADLTHKMENVLD
-81 EIRHGNIVVNANII
+81 EIRHGNIVVNADII

-119 IDAAST
+119 IDVVST
-125 KQKLEALLNGN
+125 KQKLEALLHGN
-136 VEVSADYVENNRISN
+136 VVTPTEHIEQDHIGNDGG
-151 KNVVSHEVYIT
+151 VSHEVHIT

-172 RAVMCIEAL
+172 RAIMCIEAL
-181 QNLGD
+181 QNVGN

-206 TVFMNTDRSVEE
+206 TVFMDSDYNVEE

-225 VSEIDKVEVK
+225 ISEIEKVEVK
-235 QGESSQEVVS
+235 QGHTSQEAVQIEKMIQSSAVAQVVS
-245 PEVVVQ
+245 P
-251 EFVQVE
+251 VE
-257 ETVQP
+257 APKQSANT
-262 AIVTQMETP
+262 TP
-271 IEAVVQPAMVTQME
+271 
-285 TPIEEVAQP
+285 
-294 ASATS
+294 
-299 AKSTTKTKNAKVENR
+299 AKSTVKTKNAKVENR

-319 LEKIERLMNMFEES
+319 LEKIETLMNMFEES

-396 GKKIDLQITGEDTEV
+396 GKKIDLQITGETTEV

-429 AIDHGIE
+429 AIDHGVE
-436 TVEQRRDAG
+436 TVEKRRDAG

-467 TDDGNGIYKG
+467 TDDGNGINKG

-491 AEANKLTDRE
+491 ADANRLTDRE

-580 GSIVEAIRIKREDIQ
+580 GNIVEAIRIKREDIQ
-595 SLQGKDVLNYRDQ
+595 SLQGKDVLNYRNQ

-628 ESYDSQMVPVLIVR
+628 ASYDGQMVPVLIVR

>member
-1 MFVRQVGDKMQTDLL
+1 MQTDLL

-43 MGVIGEIFR
+43 MGVVGEIFR

-81 EIRHGNIVVNANII
+81 EIRHGNIVVNAEII

-119 IDAAST
+119 IDVVST
-125 KQKLEALLNGN
+125 KNKLEALLNGN
-136 VEVSADYVENNRISN
+136 VETIAEHVEQESISIDD
-151 KNVVSHEVYIT
+151 VVSHEVHIT

-172 RAVMCIEAL
+172 RAIMCIEAL
-181 QNLGD
+181 QNIGD

-225 VSEIDKVEVK
+225 VSEIEKVVVK
-235 QGESSQEVVS
+235 QGESLQEVDS
-245 PEVVVQ
+245 KFAIE
-251 EFVQVE
+251 EAVQVE
-257 ETVQP
+257 EIIQP
-262 AIVTQMETP
+262 DVVTQVEAPME
-271 IEAVVQPAMVTQME
+271 AAK
-285 TPIEEVAQP
+285 QP
-294 ASATS
+294 ASATTTKS
-299 AKSTTKTKNAKVENR
+299 AAKTKNAKGENR

-467 TDDGNGIYKG
+467 TDDGNGIHKG

-491 AEANKLTDRE
+491 SEANKLTDRE
-501 VFDLIFQPGFSTAE
+501 VYDLIFQPGFSTAE

-569 QTNDKRYALPL
+569 QTNDTRYALPL
-580 GSIVEAIRIKREDIQ
+580 GNIVEAIRIKREDIQ
-595 SLQGKDVLNYRDQ
+595 SVQGKDVLNYRDQ

-628 ESYDSQMVPVLIVR
+628 GSYDSQMVPVLIVR

-665 LGDFFAES
+665 LGDFFADS

>member
-1 MFVRQVGDKMQTDLL
+1 MQTDLL

-33 VLILE
+33 VLVLE

-43 MGVIGEIFR
+43 MDVVGEIFR

-81 EIRHGNIVVNANII
+81 EIRHGNIVVNADII

-119 IDAAST
+119 IDVAST

-136 VEVSADYVENNRISN
+136 VETPTEHIEQNHIDNDDA
-151 KNVVSHEVYIT
+151 VSHEVHIT

-172 RAVMCIEAL
+172 RAIMCIEAL
-181 QNLGD
+181 QNVGN
-186 IQKTVPSIEEIEAD
+186 IQKTAPSIEEIEAD

-206 TVFMNTDRSVEE
+206 TVFMDTDCSIEE

-225 VSEIDKVEVK
+225 VSEIEKVEVK
-235 QGESSQEVVS
+235 QGEPISKEVASKKVVTQEV
-245 PEVVVQ
+245 
-251 EFVQVE
+251 VQVE
-257 ETVQP
+257 EKLQP
-262 AIVTQMETP
+262 AVATQVESP
-271 IEAVVQPAMVTQME
+271 IEATNQPSSAM
-285 TPIEEVAQP
+285 P
-294 ASATS
+294 

-411 DKIVIDE
+411 DKICIDE

-429 AIDHGIE
+429 AIDHGVE
-436 TVEQRRDAG
+436 TVEKRRDAG

-467 TDDGNGIYKG
+467 TDDGNGINKG

-491 AEANKLTDRE
+491 ADANRLTDRE

-580 GSIVEAIRIKREDIQ
+580 GNIVEAIRIKREDIQ
-595 SLQGKDVLNYRDQ
+595 SLQGKDVLNYRNQ

-628 ESYDSQMVPVLIVR
+628 ASYDGQMVPVLIVR

>member
-1 MFVRQVGDKMQTDLL
+1 MQTDLL

-43 MGVIGEIFR
+43 MGVVGEIFR

-125 KQKLEALLNGN
+125 KQKLEVLLNGN
-136 VEVSADYVENNRISN
+136 VEVSADNVENNRISN

-172 RAVMCIEAL
+172 RAIMCIEAL

-271 IEAVVQPAMVTQME
+271 IEAVVQPAMVTQLE

>member
-1 MFVRQVGDKMQTDLL
+1 MQTDLL

-33 VLILE
+33 VLVLE

-43 MGVIGEIFR
+43 MDVVGEIFR

-81 EIRHGNIVVNANII
+81 EIRHGNIVVNADII

-119 IDAAST
+119 IDVAST

-136 VEVSADYVENNRISN
+136 VETPKEHIEQNHIDTDDG
-151 KNVVSHEVYIT
+151 VSHEVHIT

-172 RAVMCIEAL
+172 RAIMCIEAL
-181 QNLGD
+181 QNVGN
-186 IQKTVPSIEEIEAD
+186 IQKTAPSIEEIEAD

-206 TVFMNTDRSVEE
+206 TVFMDTDCSIEE

-225 VSEIDKVEVK
+225 VSEIEKVEVK
-235 QGESSQEVVS
+235 QGEPISKEVASKKVVTQEV
-245 PEVVVQ
+245 
-251 EFVQVE
+251 VQVE
-257 ETVQP
+257 EKLQP
-262 AIVTQMETP
+262 AVVTQVKSP
-271 IEAVVQPAMVTQME
+271 IEATNQPSSTM
-285 TPIEEVAQP
+285 P
-294 ASATS
+294 

-429 AIDHGIE
+429 AIDHGVE
-436 TVEQRRDAG
+436 TVEKRRDAG

-467 TDDGNGIYKG
+467 TDDGNGINKG

-491 AEANKLTDRE
+491 ADANRLTDRE

-580 GSIVEAIRIKREDIQ
+580 GNIVEAIRIKREDIQ
-595 SLQGKDVLNYRDQ
+595 SLQGKDVLNYRNQ

-628 ESYDSQMVPVLIVR
+628 ASYDGQMVPVLIVR

>member
-1 MFVRQVGDKMQTDLL
+1 MQTDLL

-33 VLILE
+33 VLTLE
-38 QNPAD
+38 QNPTD
-43 MGVIGEIFR
+43 MDVVGEIFR

-81 EIRHGNIVVNANII
+81 EIRHGNIVVNAEII

-119 IDAAST
+119 IDVIAT

-136 VEVSADYVENNRISN
+136 IEIPNEHIEQETINNDDAA
-151 KNVVSHEVYIT
+151 SHEVHIT

-172 RAVMCIEAL
+172 RAIMCIEAL
-181 QNLGD
+181 QNLGNVK
-186 IQKTVPSIEEIEAD
+186 KTVPSIEEIEAD

-206 TVFMNTDRSVEE
+206 TVFMDTDQSEEE

-225 VSEIDKVEVK
+225 VSEIEKVEVK
-235 QGESSQEVVS
+235 QGHTSKEVVSEKLATQEVVQ
-245 PEVVVQ
+245 EVIQ
-251 EFVQVE
+251 AATHVE
-257 ETVQP
+257 STKEVSKQSTN
-262 AIVTQMETP
+262 ATP
-271 IEAVVQPAMVTQME
+271 
-285 TPIEEVAQP
+285 
-294 ASATS
+294 
-299 AKSTTKTKNAKVENR
+299 AKSTGKTKNGKVENR

-338 RIDELAQTIQNKE
+338 RIDELAQAIQNKE

-429 AIDHGIE
+429 AIDHGVE

-467 TDDGNGIYKG
+467 TDDGNGIHKG

-491 AEANKLTDRE
+491 SEANKLTDRE
-501 VFDLIFQPGFSTAE
+501 IFDLIFQPGFSTAE

-580 GSIVEAIRIKREDIQ
+580 GNIVEAIRIKREDIQ
-595 SLQGKDVLNYRDQ
+595 SIQGKDVLNYRNQ

-613 HLSTVFGEKTVDEAF
+613 HLSTVFGEKTADEAF
-628 ESYDSQMVPVLIVR
+628 ASYDGQMVPVLIVR

>member
-1 MFVRQVGDKMQTDLL
+1 MQTDLL

-33 VLILE
+33 VLTLE

-43 MGVIGEIFR
+43 MDVVGEIFR

-81 EIRHGNIVVNANII
+81 EIRHGNIVVNAEII

-119 IDAAST
+119 IDVVTT

-136 VEVSADYVENNRISN
+136 VENPAGYIEQEPINNDDDA
-151 KNVVSHEVYIT
+151 VSHEVHIT

-172 RAVMCIEAL
+172 RAIMCIEAL
-181 QNLGD
+181 QNVGNV
-186 IQKTVPSIEEIEAD
+186 QKTVPSIEEIEAD

-206 TVFMNTDRSVEE
+206 TVFMDTDQSEEE

-225 VSEIDKVEVK
+225 VSEIEKVEVK
-235 QGESSQEVVS
+235 QGHTSKEVVS
-245 PEVVVQ
+245 EELATQEVIQVAT
-251 EFVQVE
+251 QVE
-257 ETVQP
+257 STKE
-262 AIVTQMETP
+262 ISK
-271 IEAVVQPAMVTQME
+271 
-285 TPIEEVAQP
+285 QP
-294 ASATS
+294 ASATP
-299 AKSTTKTKNAKVENR
+299 AKSNGKTKSGKVENR

-338 RIDELAQTIQNKE
+338 RIDELAQRIQNKE

-429 AIDHGIE
+429 AIDHGVE

-467 TDDGNGIYKG
+467 TDDGNGIHKG

-491 AEANKLTDRE
+491 SEANKLTDRE

-569 QTNDKRYALPL
+569 QTNDKRYAFPL
-580 GSIVEAIRIKREDIQ
+580 GNIVEAIRIKREDIQ
-595 SLQGKDVLNYRDQ
+595 SLQGKDVLNYRNQ

-628 ESYDSQMVPVLIVR
+628 ASYDGQMVPVLIVR

>member
-1 MFVRQVGDKMQTDLL
+1 MQTDLL

-136 VEVSADYVENNRISN
+136 VEVSAAYVENNRISN
-151 KNVVSHEVYIT
+151 ENVVSHEVYIT

-245 PEVVVQ
+245 PEVIVQ
-251 EFVQVE
+251 EFVQRE

-285 TPIEEVAQP
+285 TPIEAVAQP

-580 GSIVEAIRIKREDIQ
+580 GNIVEAIRIKREDIQ

>member
-1 MFVRQVGDKMQTDLL
+1 MQTDLL

-43 MGVIGEIFR
+43 MDVVGEIFR

-81 EIRHGNIVVNANII
+81 EIRHGNIVVHANII

-119 IDAAST
+119 IDVVST

-136 VEVSADYVENNRISN
+136 VETSMEHVEQESINNDDA
-151 KNVVSHEVYIT
+151 VSHEVHIT

-172 RAVMCIEAL
+172 RAIMCIEAL
-181 QNLGD
+181 QNIGD

-206 TVFMNTDRSVEE
+206 TVFMNTDRSEEE

-225 VSEIDKVEVK
+225 VSEIEKVVVK
-235 QGESSQEVVS
+235 QGESLQEVDSTVATQEDARVEEMIQPS
-245 PEVVVQ
+245 VVA
-251 EFVQVE
+251 QVE
-257 ETVQP
+257 
-262 AIVTQMETP
+262 AP
-271 IEAVVQPAMVTQME
+271 IETAK
-285 TPIEEVAQP
+285 QP
-294 ASATS
+294 ASAIPT
-299 AKSTTKTKNAKVENR
+299 KSTAKTKNAKGENR

-338 RIDELAQTIQNKE
+338 RIDELAQAIQNKE

-467 TDDGNGIYKG
+467 TDDGNGIHKG

-491 AEANKLTDRE
+491 SEANKLTDRE

-580 GSIVEAIRIKREDIQ
+580 GNIVEAIRIKREDIQ
-595 SLQGKDVLNYRDQ
+595 SIQGKDVLNYRDQ

-628 ESYDSQMVPVLIVR
+628 ESYESQMVPVLIVR

>member
-1 MFVRQVGDKMQTDLL
+1 MQTDLL

-33 VLILE
+33 VIVLE

-43 MGVIGEIFR
+43 MDVVGEIFR

-81 EIRHGNIVVNANII
+81 EIRHGNIVVNADII

-119 IDAAST
+119 NDVVST

-136 VEVSADYVENNRISN
+136 VETSTEHIEQNHLDNDDA
-151 KNVVSHEVYIT
+151 VSHEVHIT

-172 RAVMCIEAL
+172 RAIMCIEAL
-181 QNLGD
+181 QNVGN
-186 IQKTVPSIEEIEAD
+186 IQKTAPSIEEIEAD

-206 TVFMNTDRSVEE
+206 TVFMDTDCSIEE

-225 VSEIDKVEVK
+225 VSEIEKVEVK
-235 QGESSQEVVS
+235 QGEPISREVASKKVVTQEV
-245 PEVVVQ
+245 
-251 EFVQVE
+251 VQVE
-257 ETVQP
+257 EMLQP
-262 AIVTQMETP
+262 AVATQVESP
-271 IEAVVQPAMVTQME
+271 IAATNQPTSAM
-285 TPIEEVAQP
+285 P
-294 ASATS
+294 

-429 AIDHGIE
+429 AIDHGVE
-436 TVEQRRDAG
+436 TVEKRRDAG

-467 TDDGNGIYKG
+467 TDDGNGINKG

-491 AEANKLTDRE
+491 ADANRLTDRE

-554 IELPLTLSIIQSMLV
+554 IELPLTLSIIQSMLA

-580 GSIVEAIRIKREDIQ
+580 GNIVEAIRIKREDIQ
-595 SLQGKDVLNYRDQ
+595 SLQGKDVLNYRNQ

-628 ESYDSQMVPVLIVR
+628 ASYDGQMVPVLIVR

>member
-1 MFVRQVGDKMQTDLL
+1 MQTDLL

-33 VLILE
+33 VLVLE

-43 MGVIGEIFR
+43 MDVVGEIFR

-81 EIRHGNIVVNANII
+81 EIRHGNIVVNADII

-119 IDAAST
+119 IDVAST

-136 VEVSADYVENNRISN
+136 VETPTEHIEQNHIDTDDA
-151 KNVVSHEVYIT
+151 VSHEVHIT

-172 RAVMCIEAL
+172 RAIMCIEAL
-181 QNLGD
+181 QNVGN
-186 IQKTVPSIEEIEAD
+186 IQKTAPSIEEIEAD

-206 TVFMNTDRSVEE
+206 TVFMDTDCSIEE

-225 VSEIDKVEVK
+225 VSEIEKVEVK
-235 QGESSQEVVS
+235 QGEPISKEVASKKVVTQEV
-245 PEVVVQ
+245 
-251 EFVQVE
+251 VQVE
-257 ETVQP
+257 EKLQP
-262 AIVTQMETP
+262 AVVTQVKSP
-271 IEAVVQPAMVTQME
+271 IEATNQPSSAM
-285 TPIEEVAQP
+285 P
-294 ASATS
+294 

-436 TVEQRRDAG
+436 TVEKRRDAG

-467 TDDGNGIYKG
+467 TDDGNGINKG

-491 AEANKLTDRE
+491 ADANRLTDRE

-580 GSIVEAIRIKREDIQ
+580 GNIVEAIRIKREDIQ
-595 SLQGKDVLNYRDQ
+595 SLQGKDVLNYRNQ

-628 ESYDSQMVPVLIVR
+628 ASYDGQMVPVLIVR

>member
-1 MFVRQVGDKMQTDLL
+1 MQTDLL

-43 MGVIGEIFR
+43 MGVVGEIFR

-81 EIRHGNIVVNANII
+81 EIRHGNIVVNVNII

-119 IDAAST
+119 IDVVSTKHKLEELLNSNVEAST
-125 KQKLEALLNGN
+125 EHIEQNHI
-136 VEVSADYVENNRISN
+136 NNN
-151 KNVVSHEVYIT
+151 DTVSHEVHIT

-172 RAVMCIEAL
+172 RAIMCIEAL
-181 QNLGD
+181 QNQGD

-206 TVFMNTDRSVEE
+206 TVFMDTDRSVEE
-218 LKQVVLH
+218 LEQVVLH
-225 VSEIDKVEVK
+225 VSEIEKVEVK
-235 QGESSQEVVS
+235 QGNHARQEVVTQ
-245 PEVVVQ
+245 EVVH
-251 EFVQVE
+251 VE
-257 ETVQP
+257 EMIQP
-262 AIVTQMETP
+262 AVVTQMESPT
-271 IEAVVQPAMVTQME
+271 EAAK
-285 TPIEEVAQP
+285 QP
-294 ASATS
+294 ASVAP
-299 AKSTTKTKNAKVENR
+299 AKSTAKTKNSKGENR

-461 HVVIQI
+461 HVIIQI
-467 TDDGNGIYKG
+467 TDDGNGIHKE

-491 AEANKLTDRE
+491 EEANKLTDRE

-554 IELPLTLSIIQSMLV
+554 VELPLTLSIIQSMLV

-580 GSIVEAIRIKREDIQ
+580 GNIVEAVRIKKEDIQ

-642 NTHRSYGLIVNTII
+642 NTHRSYGLIVSTII

>member
-1 MFVRQVGDKMQTDLL
+1 MQTDLL
-16 NIFFEESE
+16 NIFFEEAE

-33 VLILE
+33 VLNLE

-43 MGVIGEIFR
+43 MGVVGEIFR

-66 TEMADLTHKMENVLD
+66 AEMADLTHKMENVLD
-81 EIRHGNIVVNANII
+81 EIRHGNMMVNANII

-104 LEKMVADVQQGGMGN
+104 LEKMVTDVQQGGMGN
-119 IDAAST
+119 IDVVST
-125 KQKLEALLNGN
+125 KHKLEALLNGN
-136 VEVSADYVENNRISN
+136 VEVSMEQVEQSSINNDDT
-151 KNVVSHEVYIT
+151 VSHEVYIT

-172 RAVMCIEAL
+172 RAIMCIEAL
-181 QNLGD
+181 QNVGD

-206 TVFMNTDRSVEE
+206 TVYMDTDRSVEE

-225 VSEIDKVEVK
+225 VSEIEKVEVK
-235 QGESSQEVVS
+235 QGNIAEEGIVQSIAATQLDPSLEVR
-245 PEVVVQ
+245 
-251 EFVQVE
+251 
-257 ETVQP
+257 
-262 AIVTQMETP
+262 TP
-271 IEAVVQPAMVTQME
+271 TAST
-285 TPIEEVAQP
+285 TP
-294 ASATS
+294 
-299 AKSTTKTKNAKVENR
+299 AKSNTKTKNAKVENR

-338 RIDELAQTIQNKE
+338 RIDELAETIQNKE

-396 GKKIDLQITGEDTEV
+396 GKKIDLQIKGEDTEV

-436 TVEQRRDAG
+436 TVENRRDAG

-467 TDDGNGIYKG
+467 TDDGNGIHKG

-491 AEANKLTDRE
+491 SEANKLTDRE

-580 GSIVEAIRIKREDIQ
+580 GNIAEAIRIKKEDIQ
-595 SLQGKDVLNYRDQ
+595 SLQGKDVLNYRNQ

-628 ESYDSQMVPVLIVR
+628 ASYDSQMVPVLIVR

>member
-1 MFVRQVGDKMQTDLL
+1 MQTDLL

-33 VLILE
+33 VLTLE

-43 MGVIGEIFR
+43 MDVVGEIFR

-66 TEMADLTHKMENVLD
+66 AEMADLTHKMENVLD
-81 EIRHGNIVVNANII
+81 EIRHGNIVVNADII

-119 IDAAST
+119 IDVVST
-125 KQKLEALLNGN
+125 KQKLEALLHGN
-136 VEVSADYVENNRISN
+136 VVTSTEHIEQDHIGNDGG
-151 KNVVSHEVYIT
+151 VSHEVHIT

-172 RAVMCIEAL
+172 RAIMCIEAL
-181 QNLGD
+181 QNVGN

-206 TVFMNTDRSVEE
+206 TVFMDTDYNVEE

-225 VSEIDKVEVK
+225 ISEIEKVEVK
-235 QGESSQEVVS
+235 QGHTSQEAVQIEKMIQSSAVAQVVS
-245 PEVVVQ
+245 P
-251 EFVQVE
+251 VE
-257 ETVQP
+257 APKQP
-262 AIVTQMETP
+262 ANTTP
-271 IEAVVQPAMVTQME
+271 
-285 TPIEEVAQP
+285 
-294 ASATS
+294 
-299 AKSTTKTKNAKVENR
+299 AKSTVKTKNAKVENR

-319 LEKIERLMNMFEES
+319 LEKIETLMNMFEES

-396 GKKIDLQITGEDTEV
+396 GKKIDLQITGETTEV

-429 AIDHGIE
+429 AIDHGVE
-436 TVEQRRDAG
+436 TVEKRRDAG

-467 TDDGNGIYKG
+467 TDDGNGINKG

-491 AEANKLTDRE
+491 ADANRLTDRE

-580 GSIVEAIRIKREDIQ
+580 GNIVEAIRIKREDIQ
-595 SLQGKDVLNYRDQ
+595 SLQGKDVLNYRNQ

-628 ESYDSQMVPVLIVR
+628 ASYDGQMVPVLIVR

>member
-1 MFVRQVGDKMQTDLL
+1 MQTDLL

-33 VLILE
+33 VLVLE

-43 MGVIGEIFR
+43 MDVVGEIFR

-81 EIRHGNIVVNANII
+81 EIRHGNIVVNADII

-119 IDAAST
+119 IDVAST

-136 VEVSADYVENNRISN
+136 VETPTEHIEQNHIDTDDG
-151 KNVVSHEVYIT
+151 VSHEVHIT

-172 RAVMCIEAL
+172 RAIMCIEAL
-181 QNLGD
+181 QNVGN
-186 IQKTVPSIEEIEAD
+186 IQKTAPSIEEIEAD

-206 TVFMNTDRSVEE
+206 TVFMDTDCSIEE

-225 VSEIDKVEVK
+225 VSEIEKVEVK
-235 QGESSQEVVS
+235 QGEPISKEVASKKVVTQEV
-245 PEVVVQ
+245 
-251 EFVQVE
+251 VQVE
-257 ETVQP
+257 EKLQP
-262 AIVTQMETP
+262 AVVTQVKSP
-271 IEAVVQPAMVTQME
+271 IEATNQPSSTM
-285 TPIEEVAQP
+285 P
-294 ASATS
+294 

-338 RIDELAQTIQNKE
+338 RIDELAQIIQNKE

-429 AIDHGIE
+429 AIDHGVE
-436 TVEQRRDAG
+436 TVEKRRDAG

-467 TDDGNGIYKG
+467 TDDGNGINKG

-491 AEANKLTDRE
+491 ADANRLTDRE

-540 LIIDSEEGK
+540 LIIDSEEGR

-580 GSIVEAIRIKREDIQ
+580 GNIVEAIRIKREDIQ
-595 SLQGKDVLNYRDQ
+595 SLQGKDVLNYRNQ

-628 ESYDSQMVPVLIVR
+628 ASYDGQMVPVLIVR